1 VIRLFSLRDV
11 LLVKQLQEEG
21 VQLDV
26 EGAILKPHTPLM
38 AALAF
43 HLPFDDIGASTYVLD
58 AVEGGRR
65 VRGFAQ
71 ARERRSGVEGDVVY
85 MAPALAKDDEAPAAW
100 RRLLT
105 YLCRMEGRRGVQR
118 LFAKLPEEA
127 EEEIEIFRRA
137 GFGVYTQ
144 EYLFRLDSWSAATA
158 TQGRPRPV
166 SGAKVP
172 SRGTIPLRPRRAQD
186 EWGLNRLYCQAA
198 PRLVQQTE
206 GLTEGSWDSS
216 PVGWW
221 RGGRDER
228 YVWEVVEGEIVGY
241 LRLIGGRKGHWLK
254 ALLHHDA
261 QDRAAEFLRWGLA
274 LLADYPPRPVYCSVR
289 GYEAGLQWALK
300 RVGFQPYVT
309 LFLLVKHTTA
319 WAREPERRRVPALER
334 GVEAAPTASQA
345 KAVERENVKA

>member
-1 VIRLFSLRDV
+1 MIRPFSLRDV
-11 LLVKQLQEEG
+11 LLIKQLQGDG

-38 AALAF
+38 AALAV

-58 AVEGGRR
+58 AVERGQR
-65 VRGFAQ
+65 VRGFTQ
-71 ARERRSGVEGDVVY
+71 ARWRRNGVEGDVVY
-85 MAPALAKDDEAPAAW
+85 IAPALAKDDEAPTAW
-100 RRLLT
+100 QRLLT
-105 YLCRMEGRRGVQR
+105 YLCQMEGGRGMQR

-127 EEEIEIFRRA
+127 EEEIEIFRRV

-144 EYLFRLDSWSAATA
+144 EHVFRLDS
-158 TQGRPRPV
+158 RPAEVPPR
-166 SGAKVP
+166 GA
-172 SRGTIPLRPRRAQD
+172 IPLRPRRTED

-206 GLTEGSWDSS
+206 GLGEGSWDSS

-228 YVWEVVEGEIVGY
+228 YVWEVGGEIVGY

-254 ALLHHDA
+254 ALLHRDA
-261 QDRAAEFLRWGLA
+261 QDRAEEFLRWGLA
-274 LLADYPPRPVYCSVR
+274 LLAEYPPRPVYCSVR

-300 RVGFQPYVT
+300 RVGFQPHVT

-319 WAREPERRRVPALER
+319 WAREPERRRVPTLER
-334 GVEAAPTASQA
+334 GVEAAPTASRA
-345 KAVERENVKA
+345 RAVKREITPHASRFTFHA

>member
-1 VIRLFSLRDV
+1 MIRLFSLRDV
-11 LLVKQLQEEG
+11 LLVKQLQGHG
-21 VQLDV
+21 VQLDL
-26 EGAILKPHTPLM
+26 EAAILKPHTPLM
-38 AALAF
+38 AALALL
-43 HLPFDDIGASTYVLD
+43 LPFDDIGASTYVLD
-58 AVEGGRR
+58 IVEGGRR

-85 MAPALAKDDEAPAAW
+85 MAPALAKADEAPAAW

-127 EEEIEIFRRA
+127 DEEIETFRRV

-144 EYLFRLDSWSAATA
+144 EHLFRLGSWSAEM
-158 TQGRPRPV
+158 
-166 SGAKVP
+166 P
-172 SRGTIPLRPRRAQD
+172 SEAIPLRLRRAQD

-206 GLTEGSWDSS
+206 GLAEGSWDSS

-228 YVWEVVEGEIVGY
+228 YVWEVDGEIVGY
-241 LRLIGGRKGHWLK
+241 LRLIGGQKGHWLK